1 MFSSHKSST
10 NNNSTSGGS
19 GGSGNNSFMSF
30 ASTLHSLAPSSG
42 ANDGDDNDANG
53 DYSMDQDEIDAMS
66 RSFLAGLEDYDN
78 NAFSMDGINFDFLAN
93 R

>member
-10 NNNSTSGGS
+10 NNNSTSGG

-42 ANDGDDNDANG
+42 TNDGDDNDANG

-66 RSFLAGLEDYDN
+66 RRFLAGLEDYDN